1 MDGVLTFTGAVSY
14 RLEWS
19 GNEGRG
25 TLPLFLPQGLAE
37 VTGPDPTVQDHS
49 QVTWVGAGTEG
60 SKTKY
65 VFSVDAG
72 EAGAFV
78 AMINQLSNAARE
90 STAERDRGLT
100 ATESKSEIRS
110 LQVRV
115 DFEYRKIAYWIGTWK
130 VWNFLSFYH

>member
-1 MDGVLTFTGAVSY
+1 MFSVRVLETPFISESGDGVLTFTGAVSY

-37 VTGPDPTVQDHS
+37 VTTVPDPTVQGQS

-90 STAERDRGLT
+90 STAERDRLMPAREQAVKDAQMWRNYNG
-100 ATESKSEIRS
+100 E
-110 LQVRV
+110 
-115 DFEYRKIAYWIGTWK
+115 
-130 VWNFLSFYH
+130 

>member
-1 MDGVLTFTGAVSY
+1 MFSVRVLETPFISEIGDGVLTFAGAVSY

-37 VTGPDPTVQDHS
+37 VTGPDPTVQGHS

-65 VFSVDAG
+65 VFSMDAG

-90 STAERDRGLT
+90 STAERNRLT
-100 ATESKSEIRS
+100 PAMEQAVKDAQMFRNYNRE
-110 LQVRV
+110 
-115 DFEYRKIAYWIGTWK
+115 
-130 VWNFLSFYH
+130 